1 MFVVGP
7 SQLENAGEGLFA
19 ARHIKRGTL
28 VRLQHT
34 RPMRKS
40 HAHTDTL
47 NFYITA
53 DVDDSGPCLVNYAVS
68 TIGEARNCVC
78 DRQYLTRPM
87 FVRAKSRTN
96 TLRKRE

>member
-53 DVDDSGPCLVNYAVS
+53 DVDDSGPCLC
-68 TIGEARNCVC
+68 ELCREH
-78 DRQYLTRPM
+78 DRRGAELCM
-87 FVRAKSRTN
+87 
-96 TLRKRE
+96 